1 MFNLLNSM
9 FSPSMFTCYA
19 IYFDNTWY
27 GAHFRLVLFIRNAVH
42 CGLFIGILIFTFTS
56 MVLFVSMVSI
66 KLSWIEAKW
75 LNTITD
81 EKIFIFCF
89 LSLERIKWFQLTANT
104 LLISSNLSLLLFSMI
119 FYLKVT
125 NHWVL
130 IHLEY
135 GTSYKIF
142 LLYISM

>member
-66 KLSWIEAKW
+66 KLSWIDAKW

-104 LLISSNLSLLLFSMI
+104 LHISSILSLLFLMI

-130 IHLEY
+130 IYLKY
-135 GTSYKIF
+135 PTSYKIF